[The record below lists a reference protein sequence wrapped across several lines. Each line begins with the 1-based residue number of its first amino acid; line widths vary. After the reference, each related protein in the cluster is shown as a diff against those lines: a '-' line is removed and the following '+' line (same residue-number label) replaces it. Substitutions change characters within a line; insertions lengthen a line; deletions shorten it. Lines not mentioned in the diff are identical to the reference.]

1 MRRAASALLILTL
14 TAGPARAWRLWGEP
28 SDKKIRPVQELSDAR
43 RPAEVV
49 AALTP
54 QFIQTL
60 RGTDLR
66 QAYILMG
73 DNLDR
78 LSRPDEALAYYQ
90 LGAGLFPKNV
100 DLLTRLGSILHRS
113 GLDERA
119 KTAFLTALRFEPRHW
134 GAHLGLAEISAA
146 LGFPDRA
153 AEHYEIALETISERA
168 DVWSDYAAVLLASGE
183 TKTAELSLGRAL
195 ALEPRDPAAMVLMA
209 FVLRARGD
217 HAGAILRLDAALA
230 HGGGAG
236 ARRAK
241 ALWLLEAG
249 RDAEADAE
257 AVKVLASAPDD
268 AAALWVRARAHLAA
282 GHAIKAYD
290 DLTRAAREDANLS
303 FSARAARTLRARL
316 KDLEDRRFAQSHRP

>member
-1 MRRAASALLILTL
+1 MRSAAALLILAL
-14 TAGPARAWRLWGEP
+14 AAGPAGAWRLWGEP
-28 SDKKIRPVQELSDAR
+28 SDKKIRPVQALSDAIK
-43 RPAEVV
+43 PAEVV

-54 QFIQTL
+54 QFFQTL

-78 LSRPDEALAYYQ
+78 LGRPDEALAYYQ

-100 DLLTRLGSILHRS
+100 DLHTRLGGILHRS

-119 KTAFLTALRFEPRHW
+119 KIAFTTALRYEPRNW
-134 GAHLGLAEISAA
+134 NAHLGLAEIDAA

-153 AEHYEIALETISERA
+153 CEHYEIALEFLETRA
-168 DVWSDYAAVLLASGE
+168 DVWRDYSTALLASGE
-183 TKTAELSLGRAL
+183 TKTAELALGRAL
-195 ALEPRDPAAMVLMA
+195 VLEPDEPSALVLLA
-209 FVLRARGD
+209 FVLRARDD
-217 HAGAILRLDAALA
+217 HAGALLRLDEALA
-230 HGGGAG
+230 HGADEG

-249 RDAEADAE
+249 RAAEAAAE
-257 AVKVLASAPDD
+257 AAKILAAAPDD
-268 AAALWVRARAHLAA
+268 AAALWVRARTHLAA

-290 DLTRAAREDANLS
+290 DLTRAAREDANPS
-303 FSARAARTLRARL
+303 FSARAARTLRSRL
-316 KDLEDRRFAQSHRP
+316 KDLEDRRFAQTHRP